1 MRITTRGLTR
11 LIERAIREQE
21 EIANAFSC
29 PAATEDIRLNTENR
43 NVAIQDDLVRY
54 GPMNLS
60 DESYW
65 EELAE
70 FWNTKAKVAKKSRCG
85 NCGAFDISPQMQ
97 ECMPGEIRVPEGE
110 DERMSTLGYCWMYDF
125 KCHSARS
132 CRTWVAGGPITDDET
147 SSSWHRKKSR
157 D

>member
-1 MRITTRGLTR
+1 MRITTNGLIR

-29 PAATEDIRLNTENR
+29 PAATEDLRLNTENR
-43 NVAIQDDLVRY
+43 NAAIQDELVMY

-60 DESYW
+60 DENYW
-65 EELAE
+65 KDLAK
-70 FWNTKAKVAKKSRCG
+70 FWKTDVKTAKQSRCG

-97 ECMPGEIRVPEGE
+97 ECMPGELQDPDGR
-110 DERMSTLGYCWMYDF
+110 LGYCWMYDF

-132 CRTWVAGGPITDDET
+132 CRTWVAGGPIKDDGV
-147 SSSWHRKKSR
+147 SSSWHRKSLR
-157 D
+157 